1 MTFKDSSWRMSIV
14 VAAQPHFKAQ
24 DPDTTIFWGYG
35 LYTDHV
41 GDYVKKPMRDCTG
54 AEILKELLHQ
64 LHWEEHQEEIM
75 ADVVNVIPCMMPYV
89 DAQFQPRAMAD
100 RPPGGAAGQHK
111 LCDGEPVCRDTGGY
125 GVHRGIFCPCGPYR
139 RVHIVRY
146 PQKDMSCHTL
156 QQGPQ
161 SPAECSPD
169 NVSLKKPGLVSS
181 ERAPVFLRVQLTNLS
196 CILFVSMI

>member
-89 DAQFQPRAMAD
+89 DAPEWENRLSYYSALLMSNANKRELQRISAGLTAALSRLAEALRTNNNGAMPFNLFNMTDKLTPYILADNSDHVSYNQP
-100 RPPGGAAGQHK
+100 
-111 LCDGEPVCRDTGGY
+111 
-125 GVHRGIFCPCGPYR
+125 
-139 RVHIVRY
+139 
-146 PQKDMSCHTL
+146 S
-156 QQGPQ
+156 
-161 SPAECSPD
+161 
-169 NVSLKKPGLVSS
+169 
-181 ERAPVFLRVQLTNLS
+181 
-196 CILFVSMI
+196 